1 MAEERAVRFDR
12 FVVMACALGALVS
25 TGLTLGAADVH
36 AAGVPALAIVIFVV
50 MGVGPYA
57 LTAVLSA
64 IRPFRRLVVATTR
77 AVAVIYGVF
86 DCGLRYLALYHPTG
100 STDAVVVVVL
110 PLWWVPTLLT
120 VLAVTAMV
128 QWLRPEPIRPDSTPS
143 QA

>member
-1 MAEERAVRFDR
+1 MVATSVRFDR
-12 FVVMACALGALVS
+12 FVLIACALGASIS

-50 MGVGPYA
+50 MGIAPYG

-86 DCGLRYLALYHPTG
+86 DCGLRYMALYHPTG
-100 STDAVVVVVL
+100 STDGLVIAVL
-110 PLWWVPTLLT
+110 PFWWVPTLLA
-120 VLAVTAMV
+120 VLAVTAVV
-128 QWLRPEPIRPDSTPS
+128 QWLRAEPVRKDSTPS